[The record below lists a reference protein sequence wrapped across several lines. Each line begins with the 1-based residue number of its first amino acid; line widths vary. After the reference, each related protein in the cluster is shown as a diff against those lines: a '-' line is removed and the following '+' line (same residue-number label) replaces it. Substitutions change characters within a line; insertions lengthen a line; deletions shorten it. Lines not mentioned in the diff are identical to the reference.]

1 MRKRNRAMDAES
13 AAAARI
19 PEVGEGK
26 RGEAGYFGYLLRQA
40 ANAQRR
46 RMDRILAAVG
56 LTHPQFLVMTMIR
69 AYPGCSNADIARLA
83 MLTPQTVHAIIS
95 TLSLKGLAARRPDVA
110 HGRILNIALT
120 DAGVALLEAGRSRA
134 LTLES
139 VLQGTLSAREARVVR
154 RWLVTV
160 ARDAPLEAPGSP
172 RSSPAAR
179 SPAVPRPAVRRR
191 GGSSAAGRRP
201 RSSPQG
207 TG

>member
-1 MRKRNRAMDAES
+1 MNPES

-19 PEVGEGK
+19 PQVGEGK

-46 RMDRILAAVG
+46 RMDRTLAAVG

-69 AYPGCSNADIARLA
+69 AYPGCSNADIARLS

-95 TLSLKGLAARRPDVA
+95 TLSVKGLAARRPDLA
-110 HGRILNIALT
+110 HGRILNIELT
-120 DAGVALLEAGRSRA
+120 DAGAALLDAGRSRA
-134 LTLES
+134 LALES
-139 VLQGTLSAREARVVR
+139 DLQRTLSAREARVLR

-160 ARDAPLEAPGSP
+160 ARDAPLEAPGSA
-172 RSSPAAR
+172 RSGVAAR
-179 SPAVPRPAVRRR
+179 SRALPRAARRR
-191 GGSSAAGRRP
+191 LRP
-201 RSSPQG
+201 GPQG